1 MDRHQSSSTLQIP
14 LSTLHR
20 KSPILKK
27 LDKATTF
34 DISNIFQPRLGPR
47 LPRQVLIN
55 LPLPNTAWKSDKQNQ
70 PIIGKPLPSWLYP
83 SNQIR
88 TAKYSLITFIP
99 RNLLEQFRRI
109 ANVFFLILVILQFI
123 PKFSQVSP
131 ILACLPL
138 LVVLGVTAAKDA
150 YEDVKRHQADSNT
163 NSQTVHIL
171 RSSSSSSSASSSDY
185 LNPNLTQPKKSAFK
199 IKWLQRQPKSN
210 KDAAT
215 LASEAQARNSISDG
229 PTIVKKHWW
238 DRKLKVPNS
247 SDKLEKSHT
256 GHSSLP
262 SHLDHDLQSPVSP
275 NRPHDHHHHGQV
287 KFRRSAWEDLRVGD
301 FVRLRNDEPVPAD
314 IIICSTS
321 DEEENVCFIETKNLD
336 GETNLKSRHAIK
348 ELTHLR
354 SVSDCLRTQDSKNR
368 FVIESEAPD
377 PNLFKYNAALVFPEI
392 KLNSIKSQL
401 LEPTE
406 KPREGQ
412 DALRVAVNLNT
423 ILLRGTVVRNTDW
436 VIGVV
441 VFTGPDTKIMMN
453 SSGTPS
459 KRSKVERLMNPM
471 VFINLGL
478 LAIMCL
484 FNGIGTHLAER
495 YYYDRNSYWTV
506 YSDSSDDNPNING
519 AVGFANAMITYQNI
533 VPISLYIS
541 IEFVRTMQALFIW
554 ADDHLYYRPT
564 KKRTIARSWN
574 LSDDLGQI
582 QYIFSDKTGTLTQ
595 NLMQFRQC
603 CIGGKVYS
611 GMDRLGPIVEVDE
624 DETVGGGEP
633 MGSNPSDELTKF
645 TSKDLERAESRQLNS
660 PITPLKPTHRVT
672 ARSLSTGSSDSTG
685 PNPRLKKKA
694 SEPSVVNSADPEA
707 TELPTIEPFQDLA
720 LIHDLSDPKSDQ
732 ARLIHGFFATLG
744 LCHTV
749 LATEDETGTIQYKAQ
764 SPDESALVQA
774 AADVGF
780 VFRGRERNVLRLQV
794 PSDLAKT
801 RARSRLHKSH
811 HHMAAVDDSGI
822 ELVDQADEADEDIEI
837 NEYELLEVNEFTSA
851 RKRMSVVVRR
861 LDSTDGRSRQSS
873 DGLPTGEIFLLV
885 KGADNVIFERLGAGQ
900 DEIKQKT
907 DDQLEEFA
915 GQGLRTLC
923 LAYRQLK
930 EDEFLSWSSKY
941 TNACSQV
948 GPEREKGIETV
959 QDELEHSLH
968 LLGATA
974 IEDKLQDGVP
984 ETIAELKR
992 AGIKVWVATG
1002 DKLETAV
1009 AIARSCNLIAKDMNL
1024 IVIRG
1029 GAYGTRSSTYSQL
1042 RKALVDFFDA
1052 DELVENLKEMP
1063 PDYVVN
1069 SERRP
1074 SRFSTHSE
1082 AQTGVEPIDLDDIV
1096 GEDNGNRE
1104 GGYGL
1109 VIDGAS
1115 LHHAF
1120 EEVFTKEIL
1129 LELSTRCQAVV
1140 CCRTSPK
1147 QKAEIVTL
1155 VKDGTNS
1162 MTLAIGDGAND
1173 VSMIQAAD
1181 IGIGVSGE
1189 EGLQAVNSSDYAI
1202 GQFRYLSRLLFVH
1215 GHWSYDRNSRMILN
1229 FFYKEII
1236 GISVLWFFQFWCA
1249 YSTTTYYE
1257 YTYLLFY
1264 NVFWTLLPVL
1274 GIGVFDQDIR
1284 QRVLVSVP
1292 ELYSVGR
1299 DGKLFGLKNFI
1310 WYMAQGI
1317 YQGAVCY
1324 FFIAFAYD
1332 TTSPRSDGFDVDIN
1346 EVSSVVIV
1354 AVIIA
1359 CNAYHALNQFAWN
1372 IFMTVFVL
1380 VGPVLILL
1388 YTAIY
1393 SAIEPSMIWTTVY
1406 GNNYYLWAA
1415 PYWWF
1420 GLLFTVVVC
1429 LLPQYLVK
1437 YYREMYHPT
1446 DLEILRYIDR
1456 IDPEHDYKTD
1466 PQMPYIRELS
1476 KYDNNEGGGAMVA
1489 KQPTHSSLE
1498 PGLARVERTRTSISV
1513 THDMATGQASPS
1525 GVGRG
1530 FGFDQADGVGEIAV
1544 GNRLRRFNSSRL
1556 SIPEETRQR
1565 ANVASSSRDRTR
1577 SIRIGNLEIGAGGVR
1592 IGSPRNSHGHN
1603 NKLAKRISDFIHHPR
1618 PKSSGSDNR
1627 TRTSERTDEETDELQ
1642 RRTGEGLSV
1651 ILDPPTE
1658 DLEPSRTLNQST
1670 NSRNGHQL
1678 SSGVAPSS
1686 LNPPSFPS
1694 INSSMVLSDRHGEQD
1709 EVEEERS

>member
-1 MDRHQSSSTLQIP
+1 MDRHQSSSNHQIP

-20 KSPILKK
+20 QSPFLKK
-27 LDKATTF
+27 LDKLTTF

-47 LPRQVLIN
+47 LPRLVSIN
-55 LPLPNTAWKSDKQNQ
+55 LPLPNTAWKSDKHNQ

-163 NSQTVHIL
+163 NKQVVHIL
-171 RSSSSSSSASSSDY
+171 RSSASSPSSDY
-185 LNPNLTQPKKSAFK
+185 LNPNLTQPKQSPFK
-199 IKWLQRQPKSN
+199 FKWLQRKPEGN
-210 KDAAT
+210 KDAAL
-215 LASEAQARNSISDG
+215 LASELQPQASIPDG

-238 DRKLKVPNS
+238 DRKVKVSKSP
-247 SDKLEKSHT
+247 DKLEKLHT

-262 SHLDHDLQSPVSP
+262 SRLDRDLQSPVSL
-275 NRPHDHHHHGQV
+275 NRPHDHHQHREV

-301 FVRLRNDEPVPAD
+301 LVRLRNDEAVPAD

-348 ELTHLR
+348 ELSHLR
-354 SVSDCLRTQDSKNR
+354 SVSDCLKTQDPRNR

-377 PNLFKYNAALVFPEI
+377 PNLFKYNAALIFPEI
-392 KLNSIKSQL
+392 KPNSVKSQS

-406 KPREGQ
+406 KSKDGH

-423 ILLRGTVVRNTDW
+423 MLLRGTVVRNTDW

-471 VFINLGL
+471 VFINLGI
-478 LAIMCL
+478 LALMCL
-484 FNGIGTHLAER
+484 FNGIGTHLSER

-611 GMDRLGPIVEVDE
+611 GIDRLGPIVEEDE
-624 DETVGGGEP
+624 DETVAV
-633 MGSNPSDELTKF
+633 
-645 TSKDLERAESRQLNS
+645 TS
-660 PITPLKPTHRVT
+660 
-672 ARSLSTGSSDSTG
+672 RSLSTGSSDSTG
-685 PNPRLKKKA
+685 PKLKKKA
-694 SEPSVVNSADPEA
+694 SEPSVINSADPEV
-707 TELPTIEPFQDLA
+707 TELPTIEPFQDIG
-720 LIHDLSDPKSDQ
+720 LINDLSDPKSDQ
-732 ARLIHGFFATLG
+732 ARLIHSFFATLG

-801 RARSRLHKSH
+801 RTRNT
-811 HHMAAVDDSGI
+811 
-822 ELVDQADEADEDIEI
+822 EI
-837 NEYELLEVNEFTSA
+837 NEFELLEVNEFTSA

-861 LDSTDGRSRQSS
+861 LDSSDGRTRTST

-885 KGADNVIFERLGAGQ
+885 KGADNVIFERLGSGQ
-900 DEIKQKT
+900 DEIKKKT

-915 GQGLRTLC
+915 DQGLRTLC
-923 LAYRQLK
+923 LACRQLK

-941 TNACSQV
+941 TTACSQV
-948 GPEREKGIETV
+948 GPEREKDIEAV

-1029 GAYGTRSSTYSQL
+1029 GAYGTRSSTYSQM

-1063 PDYVVN
+1063 PDYVMN

-1074 SRFSTHSE
+1074 SRFSTHSQ
-1082 AQTGVEPIDLDDIV
+1082 AQPGEEPIDLHDIV
-1096 GEDNGNRE
+1096 GEDNGNRQ

-1120 EEVFTKEIL
+1120 EEAFTKEIL

-1147 QKAEIVTL
+1147 QKAEIVSL

-1274 GIGVFDQDIR
+1274 GIGIFDQDIR

-1299 DGKLFGLKNFI
+1299 DGKLFGLKNFA

-1324 FFIAFAYD
+1324 FFISFAYD
-1332 TTSPRSDGFDVDIN
+1332 TTSPRSDGIDVNIN
-1346 EVSSVVIV
+1346 EVSTVVIV

-1359 CNAYHALNQFAWN
+1359 CNAFHALNQFAWN
-1372 IFMTVFVL
+1372 TFMTVFVL
-1380 VGPVLILL
+1380 VGPVLIVL
-1388 YTAIY
+1388 YTAVY
-1393 SAIEPSMIWTTVY
+1393 SAFKPSFIWTTVY

-1420 GLLFTVVVC
+1420 GILFTVVLC
-1429 LLPQYLVK
+1429 LLPGYLVK

-1466 PQMPYIRELS
+1466 PQMPYLRELS
-1476 KYDNNEGGGAMVA
+1476 KYDNNEGGRPMIR

-1498 PGLARVERTRTSISV
+1498 PSLARVERTRTSISV

-1556 SIPEETRQR
+1556 SIPEATPQR
-1565 ANVASSSRDRTR
+1565 GHAASNSRDRSR

-1603 NKLAKRISDFIHHPR
+1603 SKLAKRISDFIHHPR
-1618 PKSSGSDNR
+1618 PKSSGSDHR
-1627 TRTSERTDEETDELQ
+1627 TRISDRPEEETDESQ

-1658 DLEPSRTLNQST
+1658 DLEPRRELNQST
-1670 NSRNGHQL
+1670 NQRNPNRL
-1678 SSGVAPSS
+1678 SSGLASNS

-1694 INSSMVLSDRHGEQD
+1694 LNSSMVLSDRHD
-1709 EVEEERS
+1709 EEHEEEDTS

>member
-1 MDRHQSSSTLQIP
+1 MDRRPSSSTHQIP

-20 KSPILKK
+20 QSPILKK
-27 LDKATTF
+27 LDKLTTF
-34 DISNIFQPRLGPR
+34 DISRIFEPRLGPR
-47 LPRQVLIN
+47 LPRQVWIN
-55 LPLPNTAWKSDKQNQ
+55 LPLPNTAWKSDKHDQ
-70 PIIGKPLPSWLYP
+70 PIIGKPLSSWLYP

-109 ANVFFLILVILQFI
+109 ANVFFLVLVILQFI
-123 PKFSQVSP
+123 PRFSQVSP

-138 LVVLGVTAAKDA
+138 LVVLGITAAKDG
-150 YEDVKRHQADSNT
+150 YEDIKRHQADSNT
-163 NSQTVHIL
+163 NNQTVHIL
-171 RSSSSSSSASSSDY
+171 RSSSSSSSSPSSEY
-185 LNPNLTQPKKSAFK
+185 LNPNLTQPKKSALK
-199 IKWLQRQPKSN
+199 LKWLQRQPRGN
-210 KDAAT
+210 KDAVI
-215 LASEAQARNSISDG
+215 LASEAQAQDTIPDG
-229 PTIVKKHWW
+229 PTVVKKHWW
-238 DRKLKVPNS
+238 DRKLKVSNPP
-247 SDKLEKSHT
+247 DKLEKSQT
-256 GHSSLP
+256 RHSSVP
-262 SHLDHDLQSPVSP
+262 SHLDHNLQSPVSP
-275 NRPHDHHHHGQV
+275 NRPHDHHHNEV

-301 FVRLRNDEPVPAD
+301 FVRLRNDESVPAD

-348 ELTHLR
+348 ELSHLR
-354 SVSDCLRTQDSKNR
+354 SASDCLETKDSRNC

-392 KLNSIKSQL
+392 KLNAIKSQS
-401 LEPTE
+401 LEPNE
-406 KPREGQ
+406 KPKDGE

-471 VFINLGL
+471 VFLNLGI
-478 LAIMCL
+478 LAFMCL
-484 FNGIGTHLAER
+484 FNGIGTHLSER

-611 GMDRLGPIVEVDE
+611 GMDRLESIVEEDE

-633 MGSNPSDELTKF
+633 MGSNPSDELNKF
-645 TSKDLERAESRQLNS
+645 ASKDLERADSRKISS
-660 PITPLKPTHRVT
+660 PKTPSNPTHVVK

-685 PNPRLKKKA
+685 PNPRKLKKKA

-707 TELPTIEPFQDLA
+707 TELPSIEPFQDLG

-749 LATEDETGTIQYKAQ
+749 LASEDETGTIQYKAQ

-801 RARSRLHKSH
+801 RARSRLHQSRNRITST
-811 HHMAAVDDSGI
+811 DDSGI
-822 ELVDQADEADEDIEI
+822 ELADQAAEADEDTEI
-837 NEYELLEVNEFTSA
+837 NEFELLEVNEFTSA
-851 RKRMSVVVRR
+851 RKRMSVIVRR
-861 LDSTDGRSRQSS
+861 LDSSDGRSRQSS

-900 DEIKQKT
+900 DEIKKRT
-907 DDQLEEFA
+907 DEQLEEFA

-930 EDEFLSWSSKY
+930 EDEFLSWSTKY

-948 GPEREKGIETV
+948 GPEREKGIEAV

-984 ETIAELKR
+984 ATIAELKR

-1029 GAYGTRSSTYSQL
+1029 GAYGTSSSTYSQL
-1042 RKALVDFFDA
+1042 RKALVDFFHA
-1052 DELVENLKEMP
+1052 DELVENLKAMP
-1063 PDYVVN
+1063 PDHVVN
-1069 SERRP
+1069 TERRP
-1074 SRFSTHSE
+1074 SE

-1120 EEVFTKEIL
+1120 EEAFTKEIL

-1215 GHWSYDRNSRMILN
+1215 GHWSYDRNSRLIMN
-1229 FFYKEII
+1229 FFFKEII

-1274 GIGVFDQDIR
+1274 AIGVFDQDIR

-1299 DGKLFGLKNFI
+1299 DGTLFGLKTFA
-1310 WYMAQGI
+1310 WYMLQGT

-1324 FFIAFAYD
+1324 FFISFAYD
-1332 TTSPRSDGFDVDIN
+1332 TTSPRSDGFDVDID
-1346 EVSSVVIV
+1346 EVSTVVIV

-1359 CNAYHALNQFAWN
+1359 CNAFHALDQFAWN
-1372 IFMTVFVL
+1372 IYMTVSIF
-1380 VGPVLILL
+1380 VGPILILL
-1388 YTAIY
+1388 YTAVY
-1393 SAIEPSMIWTTVY
+1393 SAFKPGFLWTEVY
-1406 GNNYYLWAA
+1406 GNNYYLWSA

-1420 GLLFTVVVC
+1420 GILFTVVLC
-1429 LLPQYLVK
+1429 LLPGYLVK

-1446 DLEILRYIDR
+1446 DLQILRYIDR

-1466 PQMPYIRELS
+1466 PQMPYIRELA
-1476 KYDNNEGGGAMVA
+1476 KYDNNEGGAMVI
-1489 KQPTHSSLE
+1489 KQSTHSSVE
-1498 PGLARVERTRTSISV
+1498 ARLAHVERTRTSISV

-1556 SIPEETRQR
+1556 SIPEATPKTER
-1565 ANVASSSRDRTR
+1565 ATSGSRDRTR

-1592 IGSPRNSHGHN
+1592 IGSPRNSHN
-1603 NKLAKRISDFIHHPR
+1603 SKLAKRFSDLIHHPR
-1618 PKSSGSDNR
+1618 PKSSGSDIR
-1627 TRTSERTDEETDELQ
+1627 TRISDRSEEGTDEPQ
-1642 RRTGEGLSV
+1642 KRTGEGLSV

-1658 DLEPSRTLNQST
+1658 DLEPRRELNESDNQRDGNQST
-1670 NSRNGHQL
+1670 A
-1678 SSGVAPSS
+1678 VAPNS

-1694 INSSMVLSDRHGEQD
+1694 LNSSMVLSDQHREED
-1709 EVEEERS
+1709 EEEEERS